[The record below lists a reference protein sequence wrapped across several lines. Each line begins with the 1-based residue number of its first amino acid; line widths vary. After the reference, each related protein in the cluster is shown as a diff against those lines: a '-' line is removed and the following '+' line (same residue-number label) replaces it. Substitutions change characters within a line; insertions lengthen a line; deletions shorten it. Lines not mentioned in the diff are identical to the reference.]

1 MKLHAGSDVQRAA
14 WGQKQRAEA
23 SSYANWTTLQNG
35 KMAKFCKDF
44 VHLEFL
50 YNMLIVIMP
59 DYDILTYILKWHA
72 CFLKTPPC
80 ASSHEE

>member
-1 MKLHAGSDVQRAA
+1 MSYTFNMSTLLVHQHDHTESFKAGQMLMKLHAGSDVQRAA

-50 YNMLIVIMP
+50 YNM
-59 DYDILTYILKWHA
+59 
-72 CFLKTPPC
+72 
-80 ASSHEE
+80 